1 MIFPIVFLLWMALVW
16 LVWVSITF
24 SWNSIFVPF
33 FNIPVSN
40 NISIQTWAIIGV
52 ILIILYFLIFTK
64 RFESK
69 RFKEYLR
76 KK

>member
-24 SWNSIFVPF
+24 SRNSFLVPF
-33 FNIPVSN
+33 FSIPVSN
-40 NISIQTWAIIGV
+40 NISIQTWVIIGV
-52 ILIILYFLIFTK
+52 ILVILYFLFFTK
-64 RFESK
+64 NFESEK
-69 RFKEYLR
+69 FKEYLW